1 MAGISQK
8 HMSSKKTFCRG
19 KNTTGMLHNVSQL
32 HFISVDSHR
41 TFVREGPDYKDRT
54 GGDSTKKYMEKI

>member
-1 MAGISQK
+1 
-8 HMSSKKTFCRG
+8 
-19 KNTTGMLHNVSQL
+19 MLHNVSQL

>member
-1 MAGISQK
+1 
-8 HMSSKKTFCRG
+8 
-19 KNTTGMLHNVSQL
+19 MLHNVSQL

-41 TFVREGPDYKDRT
+41 TSVREGPNYKDKI